1 MMIKEYRELIE
12 KIDDCTFGQVMEELN
27 ALKIDLQTF
36 DRLLKSESRTEY
48 EDIYLQFLVI
58 FTKLI
63 IMRKLED
70 KLEDTIQLIMENR

>member
-1 MMIKEYRELIE
+1 
-12 KIDDCTFGQVMEELN
+12 MEELN

-70 KLEDTIQLIMENR
+70 KLEDTI